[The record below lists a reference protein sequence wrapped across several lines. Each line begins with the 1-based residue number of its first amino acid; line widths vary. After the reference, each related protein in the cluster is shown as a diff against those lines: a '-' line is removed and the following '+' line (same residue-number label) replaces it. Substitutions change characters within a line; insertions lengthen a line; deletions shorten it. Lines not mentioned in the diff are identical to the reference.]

1 MFRRRSAALTVAAT
15 RRLAVGP
22 VTLEI
27 ADGSVVG
34 HRYRGNFDAWHVDP
48 ELPLVVVADGMGDGE
63 GSRLAATVATET
75 LVELIRARW
84 PVIGPREL
92 RAAVAESQIRVR
104 RAGAAL
110 DELTGCTLTALL
122 VEPDGEHC
130 WIVQLGDSRAYRL
143 RDGVLELVTV
153 DHTTAWLGVL
163 HGWWPA
169 NSPEAARARYQL
181 LRYVGHPDRPE
192 ADLLA
197 VPVRPGD
204 TWLLCTDGVSDQL
217 DYHRLR
223 DLLVGQDPAEAV
235 QALLNATLTEG
246 GADNA
251 TAVALRVRSA
261 C

>member
-1 MFRRRSAALTVAAT
+1 MFRRRSAAAPVEAARRSTVG
-15 RRLAVGP
+15 RICLELAGG
-22 VTLEI
+22 T
-27 ADGSVVG
+27 VVG
-34 HRYRGNFDAWHVDP
+34 NRYRANFDVLHLDA

-63 GSRLAATVATET
+63 GSRTAGTTATAT
-75 LVELIRARW
+75 LVERVRAGW
-84 PVIGPREL
+84 PAVGAREL
-92 RAAVAESQIRVR
+92 RAAVAEAQTRVR

-110 DELTGCTLTALL
+110 DELTGCTLTALIA
-122 VEPDGEHC
+122 EPDGEQG

-153 DHTTAWLGVL
+153 DHTMAWLGLL

-197 VPVRPGD
+197 VPLRPGD

-223 DLLVGQDPAEAV
+223 ELLAEPDPAQAV
-235 QALLNATLTEG
+235 RALLAATLAEG
-246 GADNA
+246 GDDNA
-251 TAVALRVRSA
+251 TAAVLRVHPA
-261 C
+261 P